1 MLHTKLLQREQEGR
15 PIRVG
20 VIGAGTFGT
29 QIVAQ
34 ACRMKGMR
42 VSVVADLQP
51 ERALRALELGGI
63 ERGAVQRADAASDID
78 RAIAADRPAVTTSVG
93 ALLARQIDVVI
104 EATGNPEAGASHAY
118 AVIEARK
125 HLVMVTVEAD
135 VVVGRLL
142 KERAHAAGVM
152 YSLAYGD
159 EPALAAE
166 LCDWARSLGF
176 RVIAAGKGTRFVPEF
191 RTATPDDVPR
201 LYGFSG
207 TDYNAQVFC
216 SFLDG
221 TKHAIEMAAL
231 ANATGLTVDVRGMHF
246 AALDLRELPDALCHR
261 KHGGILE
268 TEGVVEAVSAM
279 RPDGTYV
286 ERNVRGGV
294 FAVVEAPD
302 GFAADSL
309 GAYGEII
316 GMQIGKRSRHFVIY
330 RPQHFVGH
338 EVPIGVARMMIYGE
352 PVGFP
357 VGHHCDVVAVAK
369 KRLPPGTT
377 LDGEGG
383 YCVAGVVERADV
395 TRAENL
401 VPIGL
406 TGGAEVVREIRAGAA
421 INYDDIR
428 LRDSFIREL
437 RRRQDE
443 TFLTGREGGLGVESL
458 ARTPGRCPAP
468 PATTPL

>member
-1 MLHTKLLQREQEGR
+1 VLHTKLLHREQEGR

-20 VIGAGTFGT
+20 LIGAGTFGT

-34 ACRMKGMR
+34 TCRMKGMR
-42 VSVVADLQP
+42 ISAIADLQP
-51 ERALRALELGGI
+51 ERGLRALELGGI
-63 ERGAVQRADAASDID
+63 ERGAVRHADTASDID
-78 RAIAADRPAVTTSVG
+78 HAIADDRPAVTTCVDE
-93 ALLARQIDVVI
+93 LLASRIDVVI
-104 EATGNPEAGASHAY
+104 EATGNPEAGARHAWN
-118 AVIEARK
+118 AIEARK

-142 KERAHAAGVM
+142 KERADAAGVL

-166 LCDWARSLGF
+166 VCDWARSLGF
-176 RVIAAGKGTRFVPEF
+176 RVVAAGKGTRFIPEF

-207 TDYNAQVFC
+207 KDYNAQVFC

-246 AALDLRELPDALCHR
+246 PAVDLGELPDLLCHR
-261 KHGGILE
+261 RHGGILE
-268 TEGVVEAVSAM
+268 TEGVVEAISAM
-279 RPDGTYV
+279 RPDWTYV
-286 ERNVRGGV
+286 ERNLRGGV
-294 FAVVEAPD
+294 YAVVKAPN

-309 GAYGEII
+309 GAYGDII
-316 GMQIGKRSRHFVIY
+316 GMHIGKRSRHLLIY

-338 EVPIGVARMMIYGE
+338 EAPIGVARMMLSGE

-357 VGHHCDVVAVAK
+357 VGHTCDVVAVAK
-369 KRLPPGTT
+369 KRLPVGTT

-383 YCVAGVVERADV
+383 YCVAGVVERAAV
-395 TRAENL
+395 ARAENL

-406 TGGAEVVREIRAGAA
+406 TGSAEVVREVSAGAA
-421 INYDDIR
+421 LTYDDVR

-437 RRRQDE
+437 RRQQDE
-443 TFLTGREGGLGVESL
+443 TVS
-458 ARTPGRCPAP
+458 
-468 PATTPL
+468 

>member
-1 MLHTKLLQREQEGR
+1 VLYTKLLRREQEGR

-20 VIGAGTFGT
+20 IIGVGTFGT

-34 ACRMKGMR
+34 TCRMKGMR
-42 VSVVADLQP
+42 ISAVADLRP
-51 ERALRALELGGI
+51 EAGLRALELGGVD
-63 ERGAVQRADAASDID
+63 RSAVRRADTADDID
-78 RAIAADRPAVTTSVG
+78 RAIAADRPAVTENV
-93 ALLARQIDVVI
+93 AELLASRIDVVI
-104 EATGNPEAGASHAY
+104 EATGNPEAGARHAW
-118 AVIEARK
+118 AAIEAHK

-135 VVVGRLL
+135 VVIGRLL
-142 KERAHAAGVM
+142 KQRADAAGVM

-159 EPALAAE
+159 EPALAVE

-176 RVIAAGKGTRFVPEF
+176 RVVAAGKGTRFVPEF

-207 TDYNAQVFC
+207 KDYNAQVFC

-246 AALDLRELPDALCHR
+246 AALDLRELPDVLCHQ
-261 KHGGILE
+261 KHGGILR

-286 ERNVRGGV
+286 ERNLRGGV
-294 FAVVEAPD
+294 HAVVEAPD

-309 GAYGEII
+309 GAYGDII
-316 GMQIGKRSRHFVIY
+316 GMQIGKRSRHLLIY

-338 EVPIGVARMMIYGE
+338 EVPIGLARMMLDGE
-352 PVGFP
+352 PAGFP

-369 KRLPPGTT
+369 KRLPVGTT

-383 YCVAGVVERADV
+383 YCVAGVVERAEV
-395 TRAENL
+395 ARAEGL

-406 TGGAEVVREIRAGAA
+406 TGGAEVVREVGAGAA
-421 INYDDIR
+421 LSYDDIR
-428 LRDSFIREL
+428 LQDSFIWKL
-437 RRRQDE
+437 RRQQD
-443 TFLTGREGGLGVESL
+443 
-458 ARTPGRCPAP
+458 A
-468 PATTPL
+468 ATIPL